1 MQRSP
6 ATEQNHA
13 RATGWWQEAAL
24 ARRAAVAAIVFGIL
38 LACYAFIQF
47 GTPHLADNDGYYHMR
62 MAALMRSEGLRVE
75 FPWLPLTILK
85 PGAFYDHH
93 MLFHAYLALFVG
105 DGTPEQIIAGAKLAS
120 VLMPALAGL
129 AIWWLL
135 AAQGVP
141 GAALWAIGICAISD
155 AFLYRMSMPRAQSA
169 SLLVLVLGLHW
180 LLQRRYILL
189 LPLGFGYVWLYNA
202 FPLLILL
209 ASIAVIAT
217 FATERRL
224 EWRALAYPLA
234 GIALGIVLNPY
245 FPQNIVFIVE
255 HLAPKFGQPMTSV
268 GSEWYPYST
277 WELAQNTG
285 GALLLWLLG
294 ALALGWQRRRIDRAT
309 LTALLLSMVF
319 GLMLFRARRFVEYF
333 PPFALIFAALSC
345 GALLRDVQ
353 WSRAGG
359 RWAALLVAGTL
370 VAPLGSSLSAAR
382 QAMAQSEPAS
392 TYRAAAEWLS
402 AHSPPGSMVFQTD
415 WDDFPRL
422 FFYNQHN
429 NYIIGLDPTFMQR
442 DDAARYD
449 EWVALTQGRGEHF
462 AKAIQND
469 FVATYILSDH
479 QHRDFLRRAAQDP
492 QIKEV
497 YRDKDAVIFAIQQ
510 VPEK

>member
-1 MQRSP
+1 MQVSP
-6 ATEQNHA
+6 ATEQRRA
-13 RATGWWQEAAL
+13 RPGGWWQEAAV
-24 ARRAAVAAIVFGIL
+24 ARRAAVAATVLCIL
-38 LACYAFIQF
+38 LACFAFVQF

-105 DGTPEQIIAGAKLAS
+105 DRTPEQMLAGAKLAS

-135 AAQGVP
+135 TAQGVP
-141 GAALWAIGICAISD
+141 GAALWAIGTCAISD
-155 AFLYRMSMPRAQSA
+155 AFLYRMSMPRAQAA
-169 SLLVLVLGLHW
+169 SLLLLVLALHW
-180 LLQRRYILL
+180 LLRRRYALL
-189 LPLGFGYVWLYNA
+189 LPLGFVYVWLYNA

-209 ASIAVIAT
+209 ASIAVVAT

-234 GIALGIVLNPY
+234 GIALGIVINPY
-245 FPQNIVFIVE
+245 FPENIVFIVG

-277 WELAQNTG
+277 WELAQNAG

-294 ALALGWQRRRIDRAT
+294 ALALGWQRQRMDRAT
-309 LTALLLSMVF
+309 LVALLLSIVF

-345 GALLRDVQ
+345 AALLRELR
-353 WSRAGG
+353 WPGG
-359 RWAALLVAGTL
+359 RWAMLLAAGTL
-370 VAPLGSSLSAAR
+370 VAPLGGSTGAAR
-382 QAMAQSEPAS
+382 QAMAQSVPAS
-392 TYRAAAEWLS
+392 TYRAAAEWLGT
-402 AHSPPGSMVFQTD
+402 HSPPGSMVFQTD

-429 NYIIGLDPTFMQR
+429 RYLVGLDPTFMQG
-442 DDAARYD
+442 ANPALYD
-449 EWVALTQGRGEHF
+449 EWVALTQGQGENF

-469 FVATYILSDH
+469 FGATYILSDH
-479 QHRDFLRRAAQDP
+479 QHRDFLRRAAHDP
-492 QIKEV
+492 QMREV
-497 YRDKDAVIFAIQQ
+497 YRDDDAVIFAIQAL
-510 VPEK
+510 P